1 MLNVVGETGC
11 GLEAPLEA
19 MYRFL
24 MDPAPPARTTRVS
37 CGPGDNGLNCARP
50 EGIDETLLA
59 QRDAFLR
66 PDSVVAVIM
75 LADEDDCS
83 VRDTD
88 IGWFSID
95 QSRGITRA
103 SSACDANPNDA
114 CCYSCVADAPAG
126 CAPKAEDPA
135 CAAGEAA
142 ALITVQEEVD
152 RLHPNLRCF
161 DQRRK
166 YGFEYLYPVQRY
178 VLGLTSP
185 WLPEGFDERG
195 EPLKDEMGEVRFLQN
210 PLFSEPLDDQG
221 NIRSKEQVFF
231 VGIVGVPWQDV
242 ATDMTRDVV
251 GQLDLI
257 PASDFAETRLWE
269 RILGDP
275 AQGVPPEDPFA
286 IESFDPRTGTHPVTG
301 HAIMPIDSTTM
312 SPINGK
318 EHVAND
324 PPDLQFSCILQLP
337 TPRNCAVEDGT
348 GLACDCRAGNFE
360 GNPLCW
366 DGATSAYGTQQYFA
380 KAFPPPR
387 ILSVLKGVGAQ
398 AVVSSICPKNM
409 TDPAARD
416 FGYRPVIGTFVKEA
430 ATVLIK

>member
-1 MLNVVGETGC
+1 
-11 GLEAPLEA
+11 
-19 MYRFL
+19 
-24 MDPAPPARTTRVS
+24 
-37 CGPGDNGLNCARP
+37 
-50 EGIDETLLA
+50 
-59 QRDAFLR
+59 
-66 PDSVVAVIM
+66 VVAVIM

-231 VGIVGVPWQDV
+231 VGIVGVPWQDL
-242 ATDMTRDVV
+242 ATIAS
-251 GQLDLI
+251 LDEAQPLEYLSHEELTAQARWPLVLGAPGSPTTAPTPPGDKLMFETTADRTTLFG
-257 PASDFAETRLWE
+257 PA
-269 RILGDP
+269 
-275 AQGVPPEDPFA
+275 
-286 IESFDPRTGTHPVTG
+286 THPLLG
-301 HAIMPIDSTTM
+301 APGALAPSSAAGFPNM
-312 SPINGK
+312 INGHESNIADK
-318 EHVAND
+318 SELQYACVFPLPVAKD
-324 PPDLQFSCILQLP
+324 
-337 TPRNCAVEDGT
+337 CAAGAA
-348 GLACDCRAGNFE
+348 ACDCKPQDAAFNRAVCN
-360 GNPLCW
+360 
-366 DGATSAYGTQQYFA
+366 GTTQTHA
-380 KAFPPPR
+380 KAYPGIR
-387 ILSVLKGVGAQ
+387 ELRVLKDFGDRTGNAITT
-398 AVVSSICPKNM
+398 SICPKTLSNS
-409 TDPAARD
+409 DSPGYGYNPAFSALVESLK
-416 FGYRPVIGTFVKEA
+416 PV
-430 ATVLIK
+430 LMR